1 MSAPV
6 NILLVDDKPQN
17 LSVLESI
24 LDGPEYR
31 LTLAQSA
38 QEALLALVANDYA
51 LIVLDVRMPETSGFE
66 LAQMIKGRKKTK
78 DIPIVFLTAHYA
90 EDEHVLSGYSAGA
103 VDYLTKPINPVILK
117 SKVAVFAELYR
128 KTQAL
133 DEANRALNLR
143 NQELLVANKEL
154 EAFSYSVSHD
164 LRAPLRHIDS
174 FVQIVREEAESCLTA
189 SCRRYLD
196 VISGAAKQM
205 SRLIEGLLAVSRLG
219 RAEIRR
225 SPVKLDELLK
235 EVLLEL
241 ERDIEARNIAWEI
254 SPLPEIRADRA
265 LLKVVWTNLIS
276 NAVKYTCR
284 RQPAEIRIGCADKP
298 GEFEFFVRDNG
309 AGFDMRHSDK
319 LFGVFQRLHHPD
331 EFEGTGIGLANV
343 RRIITRH
350 GGRTWAEGKVGE
362 GATFYF
368 ALPKSANP

>member
-1 MSAPV
+1 MTGPV

-24 LDGPEYR
+24 LEGPDYR

-78 DIPIVFLTAHYA
+78 DVPIVFLTAHYA
-90 EDEHVLSGYSAGA
+90 EDEQVLSGYSAGA
-103 VDYLTKPINPVILK
+103 VDYLTKPINPAILK

-133 DEANRALNLR
+133 DEANRALSLR

-164 LRAPLRHIDS
+164 LRAPLRHIES
-174 FVQIVREEAESCLTA
+174 FVQLVREETETCLTA
-189 SCRRYLD
+189 NCRRYLD
-196 VISGAAKQM
+196 VISGAAKHM

-235 EVLLEL
+235 
-241 ERDIEARNIAWEI
+241 
-254 SPLPEIRADRA
+254 
-265 LLKVVWTNLIS
+265 VVWTNLIS

-284 RQPAEIRIGCADKP
+284 REPAEIRIGWADKQ

-368 ALPKSANP
+368 ALPKSVNP